1 MLVVNRDVDESVKI
15 GPDVCVRLLAVNGK
29 RAKLGIEAPRDV
41 LVLRSELEQPAAA
54 SQVDHAKYASEL
66 MYCLRLLLGCT
77 HDPGSSISRVD
88 LRGVPKGWVSQAY
101 LVIDNYESAM
111 GLPTIEEVRQG
122 IADRE
127 GAST

>member
-1 MLVVNRDVDESVKI
+1 MLVVMRDVDESVKI
-15 GPDVCVRLLAVNGK
+15 GPDVCVRLLGVAGK

-41 LVLRSELEQPAAA
+41 LVLRSELGQTEGTA
-54 SQVDHAKYASEL
+54 QVDHAKYALEL
-66 MYCLRLLLGCT
+66 LHCLRLLLGCT
-77 HDPGSSISRVD
+77 HDPSSERRVD
-88 LRGVPKGWVSQAY
+88 LRGIPKGWISQAY

>member
-1 MLVVNRDVDESVKI
+1 MLVVMRDVDESVKI
-15 GPDVCVRLLAVNGK
+15 GPDVCVRLLGVAGK

-41 LVLRSELEQPAAA
+41 LVLRSELGQTEGTA
-54 SQVDHAKYASEL
+54 QVDHAKYASEL
-66 MYCLRLLLGCT
+66 LHCLRLLLGCT
-77 HDPGSSISRVD
+77 HDPGSSNSRVD
-88 LRGVPKGWVSQAY
+88 LRGIPKGWISQAY